1 MSLYTTLNSILQD
14 WHPIFPQKRSF
25 DRAIK
30 LAFCSLCTF
39 GRRTI
44 SRAICFSG
52 LDDKDW
58 TADYRLFS
66 RVKWKVE
73 DLFSPILKRSID
85 LVDDDLIAIGF
96 DDTVIKKKGKKIPG
110 TRWLRDSLS
119 PVFNVNIIWG
129 MRFLQASVL
138 IPLYNKGEKKTPPR
152 AIPIQFKPVPPV
164 KKPKRNASKEEWEA
178 YELEKKS
185 RNLSFYFLEALASAR
200 NEMNRL
206 GFENKKL
213 LAVVDGSFC
222 NKNCMNFDLLNV
234 EIIARAR
241 KNTALC
247 FKLKQKQGKQF
258 YQKKTFTPEEVKQDK
273 KRAWIEASA
282 FHGGN
287 WRDIKY
293 KEIKEVYWKTGTKKK
308 QVRLIVIA
316 PTPYRLREKGKLY
329 YRDPAYLLT
338 TDVETETL
346 VLIQKYLDRWQVE
359 VNFREEK
366 NDLGLG
372 QAQVWSTESVNK
384 QPAFVVASYAALLLA
399 SIELYGDKREECFI
413 KLPKWRRKASL
424 RPSCLDLL
432 NQLRQEIIDSRK
444 SIEKIGIKRELESQ
458 LFKMAA

>member
-1 MSLYTTLNSILQD
+1 MNLYVTLNHILQD
-14 WHPIFPQKRSF
+14 WHPVFPQKRSF

-52 LDDKDW
+52 FDDVDW
-58 TADYRLFS
+58 SADYRLFS
-66 RVKWKVE
+66 RVKWKTE
-73 DLFSPILKRSID
+73 ELFSPLLKRAVN

-138 IPLYNKGEKKTPPR
+138 VPLYKKGDKKTPPR

-185 RNLSFYFLEALASAR
+185 RNLSFYFLEALTSAR
-200 NEMNRL
+200 EEMNKL
-206 GFENKKL
+206 GFEDKKL

-222 NKNCMNFDLLNV
+222 NKSCMNFNLKNV

-241 KNTALC
+241 KNAILC
-247 FKLKQKQGKQF
+247 FKLKQKEGKRF
-258 YQKKTFTPEEVKQDK
+258 YQKKTFTPEQVKKDSK
-273 KRAWIEASA
+273 IAWVKADA
-282 FHGGN
+282 YHGGN
-287 WRDIKY
+287 WREIKY

-308 QVRLIVIA
+308 PVRLIVIA

-338 TDVETETL
+338 TDLETETL
-346 VLIQKYLDRWQVE
+346 ELIQKYLDRWQVE

-372 QAQVWSTESVNK
+372 QAQVWSEESVNK
-384 QPAFVVASYAALLLA
+384 QPAFVVASYGALLLA
-399 SIELYGDKREECFI
+399 SIELYNDKRVECFI

-444 SIEKIGIKRELESQ
+444 NVEKVGIKRELVSQ
-458 LFKMAA
+458 VFKTAA

>member
-1 MSLYTTLNSILQD
+1 MSLYATLNKILQD
-14 WHPIFPQKRSF
+14 WYPVFPQKRSF

-30 LAFCSLCTF
+30 LVFCSLCTF

-52 LDDKDW
+52 FDDVDW

-73 DLFSPILKRSID
+73 DLFSPILKRAVVASNS
-85 LVDDDLIAIGF
+85 DLIAIGF
-96 DDTVIKKKGKKIPG
+96 DDTVIKKKGRKIPG

-119 PVFNVNIIWG
+119 PAFNVNIIWG

-138 IPLYNKGEKKTPPR
+138 VPLYDRDQKTPPR

-164 KKPKRNASKEEWEA
+164 KRPKKNAPKEDWEA
-178 YELEKKS
+178 YEIEKKT
-185 RNLSFYFLEALASAR
+185 RNLSFYFIEALTSAR
-200 NEMNRL
+200 EEMNKL
-206 GFENKKL
+206 GFKNKKL

-222 NKNCMNFDLLNV
+222 NKNCMNFDLPNV

-241 KNTALC
+241 KNAGLC
-247 FKLKQKQGKQF
+247 FKLKKKDGKRF
-258 YQKKTFTPEEVKQDK
+258 YQKKTFTPEEVRKNEKIQWVK
-273 KRAWIEASA
+273 ASA
-282 FHGGN
+282 YHSGN
-287 WRDIKY
+287 WREIKY

-308 QVRLIVIA
+308 PVRLIVIA
-316 PTPYRLREKGKLY
+316 PTPYRLTKKGKLY

-338 TDVETETL
+338 TDLKTEAL
-346 VLIQKYLDRWQVE
+346 VLIQKYFDRWQIE

-372 QAQVWSTESVNK
+372 QAQVWSHESANK
-384 QPAFVVASYAALLLA
+384 QPAFLVASYAALLLA
-399 SIELYGDKREECFI
+399 SIELYEDKRVECFI

-432 NQLRQEIIDSRK
+432 NQLREEIIKSRK
-444 SIEKIGIKRELESQ
+444 NIGKVGIKRDLESQ
-458 LFKMAA
+458 VLKMAA

>member
-1 MSLYTTLNSILQD
+1 MSLYVTLNNILQD
-14 WHPIFPQKRSF
+14 WFVVFPQKRSF

-30 LAFCSLCTF
+30 LTFCSLCTF

-52 LDDKDW
+52 FDDMDW

-73 DLFSPILKRSID
+73 ELFSPILKRSID
-85 LVDDDLIAIGF
+85 ASNSDLIAIGF

-138 IPLYNKGEKKTPPR
+138 VPLYNKDKKTPPR

-164 KKPKRNASKEEWEA
+164 KKPKRNAPKEEWDA
-178 YELEKKS
+178 YEIEKKT
-185 RNLSFYFLEALASAR
+185 RNLSFYFIEALTSAR
-200 NEMNRL
+200 QEMDKL
-206 GFENKKL
+206 GFKNKKL

-222 NKNCMNFDLLNV
+222 NKNCMNFNLANV

-241 KNTALC
+241 KNAGLC
-247 FKLKQKQGKQF
+247 FKLKKKVGKRF
-258 YQKKTFTPEEVKQDK
+258 YQKAMFTPEDVRQDK
-273 KRAWIEASA
+273 NIKWVETVA
-282 FHGGN
+282 FHSGN

-293 KEIKEVYWKTGTKKK
+293 KEIKEVYWKTGTKKTP
-308 QVRLIVIA
+308 VRLIVIA
-316 PTPYRLREKGKLY
+316 PTPYRLTKSGKLY

-338 TDVETETL
+338 TDLTTDAL
-346 VLIQKYLDRWQVE
+346 VLIQKYLDRWQIE

-372 QAQVWSTESVNK
+372 QAQVWSNESVNK
-384 QPAFVVASYAALLLA
+384 QPAFIVASYAALLLA
-399 SIELYGDKREECFI
+399 SIELYQDKRGECFI
-413 KLPKWRRKASL
+413 NLPKWRRKASL

-432 NQLRQEIIDSRK
+432 NQLRDEIINSRK
-444 SIEKIGIKRELESQ
+444 NIEKIGIKREFESQ
-458 LFKMAA
+458 ILKMAA

>member
-1 MSLYTTLNSILQD
+1 MSLYVTLNHILQD
-14 WHPIFPQKRSF
+14 WFVVFPQKRSF

-52 LDDKDW
+52 FDDMDW

-73 DLFSPILKRSID
+73 DLFSPILKRAVN
-85 LVDDDLIAIGF
+85 LVDNELIAIGF

-138 IPLYNKGEKKTPPR
+138 VPLYNKDKKTPPR

-164 KKPKRNASKEEWEA
+164 KKPKRNAPKEEWEA
-178 YELEKKS
+178 YEIEKKT
-185 RNLSFYFLEALASAR
+185 RNLSFYFIEALTSAR
-200 NEMNRL
+200 NELDKL

-222 NKNCMNFDLLNV
+222 NKNCMNFNLINV
-234 EIIARAR
+234 DIIARAR
-241 KNTALC
+241 KNAGLC
-247 FKLKQKQGKQF
+247 FKLKKKKGKRF
-258 YQKKTFTPEEVKQDK
+258 YQKKMFTPEDVRLDK
-273 KRAWIEASA
+273 TIAWNEATA
-282 FHGGN
+282 FHSGN
-287 WRDIKY
+287 WRDIRY
-293 KEIKEVYWKTGTKKK
+293 KEIEEVYWKTGTKMKP
-308 QVRLIVIA
+308 VRLIVIA
-316 PTPYRLREKGKLY
+316 PTPYRLTKTGKLY

-338 TDVETETL
+338 TDLTTDTL
-346 VLIQKYLDRWQVE
+346 VLIQKYLDRWQIE

-372 QAQVWSTESVNK
+372 QAQVRSDESVNK

-399 SIELYGDKREECFI
+399 SIELYQDKRVECFI
-413 KLPKWRRKASL
+413 SLPKWRRKPSL

-432 NQLRQEIIDSRK
+432 NQLREEIIDSRK
-444 SIEKIGIKRELESQ
+444 NVEKIGIKKELESQ
-458 LFKMAA
+458 IFKMAA